1 MCKENCRGVRCT
13 HCINDDAC
21 CNGEYQP
28 LIDETLCNN
37 CRYADICYETHFPV
51 VGCSVYAPDVPLAA
65 LALGTSALT
74 NYPTTSP
81 LFLCG
86 LKGGVNN
93 W

>member
-1 MCKENCRGVRCT
+1 MCKENCRGVKCI

-51 VGCSVYAPDVPLAA
+51 VGCSVYAPDVPQAA
-65 LALGTSALT
+65 SAPRHIDMCKLF
-74 NYPTTSP
+74 NNHSP
-81 LFLCG
+81 LS
-86 LKGGVNN
+86 LKVKRGCK
-93 W
+93 

>member
-1 MCKENCRGVRCT
+1 MYKENCRGVRCT

-21 CNGEYQP
+21 CNGEYQL

-65 LALGTSALT
+65 LAPRHIGTNKLSNHFSSL
-74 NYPTTSP
+74 S
-81 LFLCG
+81 LRF
-86 LKGGVNN
+86 KGRCK
-93 W
+93 

>member
-28 LIDETLCNN
+28 LIDDTLCNN

-51 VGCSVYAPDVPLAA
+51 VGCSVYISDVPLAA
-65 LALGTSALT
+65 SAPRHIDTNKLT
-74 NYPTTSP
+74 NHFSP
-81 LFLCG
+81 FSLRF
-86 LKGGVNN
+86 KGRCK
-93 W
+93 